1 MWRICIIKN
10 KTIVVILILIF
21 IAIIII
27 AINKLYNK
35 KDSKESTPK
44 PTIETITSDNGFKTY
59 SLNNINITN
68 PNANLI
74 FLDNLDGTG
83 QNELS
88 VSIGSTYSFE
98 KYGDH
103 TIKVLELN
111 NDYITISING
121 LAPTKES
128 GGFSLIEHYNT
139 VTIKK
144 NTGICLNVQATDLSN
159 GSVYFFYVN
168 K

>member
-1 MWRICIIKN
+1 MKN
-10 KTIVVILILIF
+10 KTIIAILILIF
-21 IAIIII
+21 VAIIIFG
-27 AINKLYNK
+27 INKLFNK
-35 KDSKESTPK
+35 DKQKEITSE
-44 PTIETITSDNGFKTY
+44 PTIETITSDNGFKAY
-59 SLNNINITN
+59 SLSNITITN

-74 FLDNLDGTG
+74 FLDDIDGTG
-83 QNELS
+83 QEELN
-88 VSIGSTYSFE
+88 VSLGSTYTFK

-111 NDYITISING
+111 DDFITISIKG

-128 GGFSLIEHYNT
+128 GGFSLTDKYDK

-144 NTGICLNVQATDLSN
+144 NTGICLNVKATDLAN

-168 K
+168 Q

>member
-1 MWRICIIKN
+1 MKN
-10 KTIVVILILIF
+10 KTIVIILALIF
-21 IAIIII
+21 ITMIIFG
-27 AINKLYNK
+27 INKLFNK
-35 KDSKESTPK
+35 KEQKENTSK
-44 PTIETITSDNGFKTY
+44 PTIETITSDNDFKVY
-59 SLNNINITN
+59 SLSNINITN

-74 FLDNLDGTG
+74 FLDNINGTG
-83 QNELS
+83 QKELS

-111 NDYITISING
+111 DDYITISING
-121 LAPTKES
+121 LAPIKET
-128 GGFSLIEHYNT
+128 GGFSLIDKYDK

-144 NTGICLNVQATDLSN
+144 NTGICLNVQATDLKN